1 MKTSEQ
7 RVVVCAL
14 CREPWVTGP
23 GDLCGA
29 CEHDDYGEDD
39 HADSVARTRN
49 NSLARRY
56 FES

>member
-1 MKTSEQ
+1 MDTSTLTI
-7 RVVVCAL
+7 CAL

-39 HADSVARTRN
+39 HADSVAYVRN
-49 NSLARRY
+49 DTLARRY